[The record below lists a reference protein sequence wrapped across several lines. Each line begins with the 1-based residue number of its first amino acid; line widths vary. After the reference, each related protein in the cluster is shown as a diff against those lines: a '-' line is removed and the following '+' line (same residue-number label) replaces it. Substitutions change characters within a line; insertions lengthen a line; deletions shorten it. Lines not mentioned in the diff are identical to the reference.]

1 MNACAGKPEEEVYQ
15 IKGKDLYQ
23 LNFVKLMGQ
32 LSPDSVPTLN
42 LFTRVLI
49 HWLNACHG
57 SGTGPGTVGHR

>member
-1 MNACAGKPEEEVYQ
+1 MNTCAGKSEKEVYR

-32 LSPDSVPTLN
+32 FSPDSVPTLN

-49 HWLNACHG
+49 H
-57 SGTGPGTVGHR
+57 

>member
-15 IKGKDLYQ
+15 ITGIDLYQ

-42 LFTRVLI
+42 LCTRVLI
-49 HWLNACHG
+49 H
-57 SGTGPGTVGHR
+57 